1 MKLGGKHMAA
11 VVWKGS
17 LTFGLLAVPIR
28 LYAAARSER
37 MNLHQLHKECHTR
50 LKQPLFCPHC
60 NRQVDRSEVVRG
72 YEYEPGKYVV
82 VTDEEIKKIT
92 PQSSKTMEIAAFVEQ
107 EEIDPIYFDSSYF
120 VMPEKESEKA
130 YALLLKTLEDTKRV
144 AIATVT
150 MHNREY
156 TVFIRPREH
165 GLTLHTMYF
174 ANEIRKVAGYGEADK
189 NIKLKPQE
197 IKLAEQLVESLS
209 AHFKPEQYHDTFQ
222 ERLKELIAAKQKGKT
237 IVAEQAPKR
246 APVIDMME
254 ALKRSLQKT
263 AAEKG
268 KKPVRAR
275 VASAGLYLRRRLAS

>member
-1 MKLGGKHMAA
+1 MAA

>member
-1 MKLGGKHMAA
+1 MMAGGTPMATA
-11 VVWKGS
+11 VWKGS

-28 LYAAARSER
+28 LYTAARSER
-37 MNLHQLHKECHTR
+37 LNLHQLHKKCHTR
-50 LKQPLFCPHC
+50 LKQPLFCPTC

-92 PQSSKTMEIAAFVEQ
+92 PHSSKTMEIAAFVKQ

-120 VMPEKESEKA
+120 ILPEEESEKP

-144 AIATVT
+144 GIATFT
-150 MHNREY
+150 MHQREY
-156 TVFIRPREH
+156 TVFIRPLNH

-174 ANEIRKVAGYGEADK
+174 ANEIRHVAGYGEIGKD
-189 NIKLKPQE
+189 IKLKHQE
-197 IKLAEQLVESLS
+197 IKLAEQLVETLS

-222 ERLKELIAAKQKGKT
+222 QNLKALIEAKQKGIAIFEEEKPT
-237 IVAEQAPKR
+237 R

-263 AAEKG
+263 SVQNA
-268 KKPVRAR
+268 KKPAR
-275 VASAGLYLRRRLAS
+275 TASAGPRREHRRRLAS

>member
-1 MKLGGKHMAA
+1 MAMA
-11 VVWKGS
+11 TAVWKGS

-28 LYAAARSER
+28 LFTAARSER
-37 MNLHQLHKECHTR
+37 LNLHQLHKECHTR
-50 LKQPLFCPHC
+50 LRQPLFCPHC

-92 PQSSKTMEIAAFVEQ
+92 SRSSKTMELVAFVNQ

-120 VMPEKESEKA
+120 VLPEKESEKP
-130 YALLLKTLEDTKRV
+130 YALLLKVLEDAKRV
-144 AIATVT
+144 GIATFT
-150 MHNREY
+150 MHQREY
-156 TVFIRPREH
+156 TVFIRPLNH
-165 GLTLHTMYF
+165 GLTLHTMYYP
-174 ANEIRKVAGYGEADK
+174 NEIRRVSGYGEVGKD
-189 NIKLKPQE
+189 IKLKPQE
-197 IKLAEQLVESLS
+197 IKLAEQLVETLS

-222 ERLKELIAAKQKGKT
+222 ERLKALIDAKQKGKA
-237 IVAEQAPKR
+237 IVEEEKPTR

-263 AAEKG
+263 VPQKA

-275 VASAGLYLRRRLAS
+275 PAAAREHRRRLAS

>member
-1 MKLGGKHMAA
+1 MAA

-28 LYAAARSER
+28 LYTAARSQR

-60 NRQVDRSEVVRG
+60 KRQVDRSEVVRG

-92 PQSSKTMEIAAFVEQ
+92 PLSSKTMGIAAFVKQ

-120 VMPEKESEKA
+120 VMPEKDSEKA

-156 TVFIRPREH
+156 TVFIRPRQH
-165 GLTLHTMYF
+165 DLTLHTMYF
-174 ANEIRKVAGYGEADK
+174 ANEIRKVVGYGVIK

-197 IKLAEQLVESLS
+197 IKLAEALVESLS
-209 AHFKPEQYHDTFQ
+209 AEFKPEQYHDTFQ

-237 IVAEQAPKR
+237 IVAEEAPKR

-268 KKPVRAR
+268 KKPARTRAADAGREHRRR
-275 VASAGLYLRRRLAS
+275 VAS